1 MCCFQK
7 DLAIASVV
15 ADYVIA
21 GDARNF
27 VIKKAIQ
34 ISKFAV
40 APFAAEA
47 GRMEVDIM

>member
-7 DLAIASVV
+7 DLVVASVV

-27 VIKKAIQ
+27 VIKKAVQ

-47 GRMEVDIM
+47 GRMEANVM